1 MKAPLVD
8 ALEREV
14 FHQSKRLA
22 GVAYRRTMRTLVF
35 KLKHSQDVR
44 SKLLDK
50 SLSVENL
57 VKQFK
62 K

>member
-14 FHQSKRLA
+14 FHQSKQLA